1 MNDFKLQL
9 SSILLEE
16 INKEKEKEEKLI
28 ENYENANEND
38 KPKIL
43 EIINEEKTK
52 SAQKIIELDKEMSKK
67 YKEFERNLRNGQ

>member
-1 MNDFKLQL
+1 MQL

-16 INKEKEKEEKLI
+16 INEEKEKEKKLI
-28 ENYENANEND
+28 ENYENANEDD

-52 SAQKIIELDKEMSKK
+52 SAQRIIELDKEMSKK
-67 YKEFERNLRNGQ
+67 YKELERILRNGQ